1 MPKSF
6 DSPQTR
12 TVIEPE
18 TNHARHTVVGTLQG
32 FAAEALSLPTGLLTA
47 TFLTRQL
54 GPEGYGLLTVA
65 ASIVVWIEV
74 TIALGF
80 SRTAVK
86 LVAEATDWQGVAS
99 RLVQAQLLVSLGA
112 AALLIV
118 VAPALASWLG
128 APELATCL
136 RLFAL
141 DIPIFTLG
149 NIHRSILIG
158 RGYFGR
164 RALLSASYWLSRMV
178 LVFMFVGLGLSITGA
193 ILASIG
199 ASIVVLIGARVFV
212 RPASLGRST
221 LRQAPGPLAQGQRA
235 QDPALP
241 FRSLWNYAVPV
252 SLYLVGMSLFKRLD
266 LLFVKALSGIPQAAG
281 FYGAAQNLTIVPGLL
296 AASFVPLLLAK
307 LSQLSQQGQEA
318 SARAMTRQAMRL
330 LFCLLPFAGMAAGA
344 APEVVVA
351 IYGRPFLPA
360 GPLLALLIFAALGLT
375 MISVTTTIL
384 IAAGRP
390 GLTFALTGP
399 LVLLA
404 LGAHFVLVPRFG
416 PSGAA
421 AATTFLAWLG
431 AGAAMLAVY
440 RIWRILPPASTLLR
454 SVLVC
459 LLAYA
464 LAALWP
470 TAGFLL
476 LLKLPAIILL
486 ISFAFVLLGE
496 FSDDEIALARSML
509 RWQAVRGQNPREV

>member
-1 MPKSF
+1 MPESF

-12 TVIEPE
+12 IVLKPE

-32 FAAEALSLPTGLLTA
+32 FAAEALRLPTGLLTA
-47 TFLTRQL
+47 AFLTRQI

-65 ASIVVWIEV
+65 VSIVVWIEV

-86 LVAEATDWQGVAS
+86 FVAEAMDWQAVAS

-128 APELATCL
+128 APELATYL

-199 ASIVVLIGARVFV
+199 ASVVVLIGARVSV
-212 RPASLGRST
+212 RPALLGPST
-221 LRQAPGPLAQGQRA
+221 LRQA

-241 FRSLWNYAVPV
+241 FRSLWNYAVLV
-252 SLYLVGMSLFKRLD
+252 SLYHVGISLFKKLD
-266 LLFVKALSGIPQAAG
+266 LLFVTALNVTSQAAS
-281 FYGAAQNLTIVPGLL
+281 FYGAAQNLTIVSGLF
-296 AASFVPLLLAK
+296 AASFSPLLLAK
-307 LSQLSQQGQEA
+307 LSQLSRQGQEA
-318 SARAMTRQAMRL
+318 PARTMTRQVMRL
-330 LFCLLPFAGMAAGA
+330 VLCLLPFAGMVAGA

-404 LGAHFVLVPRFG
+404 LGAHFVLVRRFG

-421 AATTFLAWLG
+421 AATTGLAWLG
-431 AGAAMLAVY
+431 AGAMMLAVH
-440 RIWRILPPASTLLR
+440 RIWQVLPPAATLGRSTLIC
-454 SVLVC
+454 VI
-459 LLAYA
+459 AYA
-464 LAALWP
+464 VAAIWP
-470 TAGFLL
+470 APGFLL
-476 LLKLPAIILL
+476 LLKLPTIGLVILL
-486 ISFAFVLLGE
+486 GYLWLGE
-496 FSDDEIALARSML
+496 FNAGEIALARSLL
-509 RWQAVRGQNPREV
+509 RRQTVPEQDPREV